1 VAQLTALPALPAE
14 LRAGLPAEL
23 RGIRRDHVRLM
34 RIDRTAGTIEHTRFD
49 RIVNFLEA
57 GDLLVVNSSR
67 MLPAAIEAERHSHPS
82 VQVRPCVRHGRIW
95 DALAVEPSPPH
106 RNVELTT
113 GERLVL
119 APGLSAMVLGRRP
132 DIPLLWRLELTG
144 EPLGG
149 ILDRGSPIRYSYVP
163 DPVPLDYYQ
172 PVYASHPGSAESPS
186 AGLPLSWELLLKLR
200 IMDVGLAGIV
210 LHTGLSSYQDDAFDA
225 EHHLYEEWFEVGQA
239 TLAAIAKTRRRRGRV
254 IAVGTTVVRALES
267 AAGQGDVQPIRGW
280 TRLAVRPGDRLR
292 AVDGLITGLHEPEA
306 SHFDLLRA
314 LLDEELL
321 GRAYTEAIERRYLWH
336 EFGDSLLIL

>member
-14 LRAGLPAEL
+14 LRASLPAEL
-23 RGIRRDHVRLM
+23 RGFRRDQVRLM
-34 RIDRTAGTIEHTRFD
+34 RINRSAGTIEHARFD
-49 RIVNFLEA
+49 GIVNYLKA
-57 GDLLVVNSSR
+57 GDLLVVNTSR
-67 MLPAAIEAERHSHPS
+67 MLPVAIKAERISGSP
-82 VQVRPCVRHGRIW
+82 VQIRPCVRHGRIW
-95 DALAVEPSPPH
+95 DALVVEPSPPH
-106 RNVELTT
+106 RNVELDS
-113 GERLVL
+113 GERLLL
-119 APGLSAMVLGRRP
+119 APKLSAMVLGRRQ

-144 EPLGG
+144 DTLGG
-149 ILDRGSPIRYSYVP
+149 ILERGSPIRYSYVP

-200 IMDVGLAGIV
+200 DVGVELADVV
-210 LHTGLSSYQDDAFDA
+210 LHTGLSSYQNDAFDA
-225 EHHLYEEWFEVGQA
+225 EHHLYEEWFEVGPEA
-239 TLAAIAKTRRRRGRV
+239 AAAIARTRRGRGRV

-267 AAGQGDVQPIRGW
+267 AAGQGSVQTTRGW

-321 GRAYTEAIERRYLWH
+321 GRAYSEAIERRYLWH